1 MSVFRYFGSGI
12 FLFNIYAQ
20 INLITMIMLGLIAD
34 QFALFIAFFG
44 MIVPTGCIYGL
55 NLSYMIILGKH
66 GLDSAHPWLLAAI
79 SIRRGAIGYIMVFIF
94 AAWIGVI
101 YGFLMRFFYPDNHD
115 HSFLL
120 SFAWN

>member
-1 MSVFRYFGSGI
+1 MVVVAYF
-12 FLFNIYAQ
+12 FNIYAQ
-20 INLITMIMLGLIAD
+20 INVITMIMLGLIAD
-34 QFALFIAFFG
+34 QFALFIAFFV

-55 NLSYMIILGKH
+55 NLSYIIILGKH

-101 YGFLMRFFYPDNHD
+101 YGFLMRFFYPEINNH
-115 HSFLL
+115 SSLL